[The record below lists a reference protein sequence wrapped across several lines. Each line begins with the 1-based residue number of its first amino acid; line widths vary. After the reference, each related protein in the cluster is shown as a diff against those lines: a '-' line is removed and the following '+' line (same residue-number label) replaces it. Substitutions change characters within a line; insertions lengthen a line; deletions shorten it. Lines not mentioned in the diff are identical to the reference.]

1 MACLCDF
8 LFAASRL
15 AQAQSDVRKLKI
27 PVQTATADRLI
38 DAGRLVRS
46 SARRYPKAVGGTIRL
61 ASFNFSGH
69 RHPRARR
76 NKASL
81 RLFAFSLVSYD
92 AIHGTGVA
100 FDCSACAPRAG
111 PRRKR
116 SSSLRNSNFATR
128 SHRRTV
134 WISDSTMVKLTKN
147 TRDTSKPISN
157 TKDFSSAFHPVVPYT
172 LGTARHRY
180 KSSTVKE
187 IAIRKIFCLKP

>member
-1 MACLCDF
+1 MACLCGF

-15 AQAQSDVRKLKI
+15 AQAQSDVRKLEI
-27 PVQTATADRLI
+27 PVQTAAADRLI

-76 NKASL
+76 NKTSL

-100 FDCSACAPRAG
+100 FDLLRMRTASG
-111 PRRKR
+111 PSSQAIVFVKKFKFCNTLSPAKR
-116 SSSLRNSNFATR
+116 L
-128 SHRRTV
+128 
-134 WISDSTMVKLTKN
+134 D
-147 TRDTSKPISN
+147 
-157 TKDFSSAFHPVVPYT
+157 
-172 LGTARHRY
+172 
-180 KSSTVKE
+180 
-187 IAIRKIFCLKP
+187 